1 MTKLIAKISAIF
13 SPLIFHFLFLINRNY
28 LSDVIII
35 LLVGVVNSQF
45 DFLCCHGRIV
55 IPFFEEGK
63 PLMSNIISS
72 LILFIGKVIKIIDK
86 KETEISAK
94 IVSATKRF
102 VDSKLGSTMLCIAC
116 ISGPFVLFP
125 TFWTAI
131 ISTTDSLGAL
141 KTLTWPIAQW

>member
-1 MTKLIAKISAIF
+1 
-13 SPLIFHFLFLINRNY
+13 
-28 LSDVIII
+28 
-35 LLVGVVNSQF
+35 
-45 DFLCCHGRIV
+45 
-55 IPFFEEGK
+55 
-63 PLMSNIISS
+63 MSNIISS
-72 LILFIGKVIKIIDK
+72 LILIIGKVIKIIDK

-141 KTLTWPIAQW
+141 KTLTWPIASMVNPLIYVSLCHNGNSCLRLGMIVTTVMVWAITLKVWTL